1 MQLKGLSERERE
13 LGMNEVSGM
22 NEAERTFYVCCISAE
37 MWVIPTFFKI
47 HQLPL
52 QFWPFFQ
59 RGARQIFAFF
69 PSKLVKSFSTLY
81 QQILN
86 LFGG

>member
-1 MQLKGLSERERE
+1 
-13 LGMNEVSGM
+13 MNEVSGM

-52 QFWPFFQ
+52 QFWPFFSEEQ
-59 RGARQIFAFF
+59 HRSLPFF
-69 PSKLVKSFSTLY
+69 LKISEKLLHLVSADS
-81 QQILN
+81 
-86 LFGG
+86 